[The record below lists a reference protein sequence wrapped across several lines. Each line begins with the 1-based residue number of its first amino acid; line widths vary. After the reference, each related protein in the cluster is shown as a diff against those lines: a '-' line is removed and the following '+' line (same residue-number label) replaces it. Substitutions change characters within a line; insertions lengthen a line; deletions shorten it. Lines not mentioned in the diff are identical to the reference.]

1 MNNSTTTYKRLGDYI
16 REVDV
21 RNSDLSVSK
30 LVGLTI
36 AKAFIPS
43 VANTIGTDLSKYKI
57 IKENQFACS
66 LMQVSRDGKMPI
78 AIYKGENAIMS
89 PAYPVFEVYKEGL
102 LPDYLQMWFSRP
114 EFDREA
120 VFYAVGG
127 VRGSLDWNDFMDM
140 MLPVPSLDEQQRIV
154 DRYNAIKNRI
164 ETNKQTIAK
173 LEEAAQALYR
183 KMFVDNIDP
192 ENLPEG
198 WRMGTLGEVGEIIT
212 GKTPS
217 SNSPEDFGLDVQFV
231 TPGDFKG
238 NRFVCTTE
246 RYLSKGGATKLKNK
260 IIRKNDI
267 VVTCI
272 GSDMGKVA
280 IATDDCI
287 SNQQINAIRIYLPE
301 YRDYLYVTL
310 LGMKAQLLDFGTGS
324 STLPM
329 LNKGDFESIEIIVPS
344 NDRLRSYDKKMNSI
358 SHSIYLKQKEN
369 EQLTELLSLLMVE
382 MG

>member
-1 MNNSTTTYKRLGDYI
+1 MTNPNTTYKRLGDYI

-57 IKENQFACS
+57 IKDNQFACS

-89 PAYPVFEVYKEGL
+89 PAYPVFEVDKEGL

-140 MLPVPSLDEQQRIV
+140 MLPVPPIEEQQRIV
-154 DRYNAIKNRI
+154 DRYNAIQHRI
-164 ETNKQTIAK
+164 ATNKQTIAK
-173 LEEAAQALYR
+173 LEEAAQALYH

-192 ENLPEG
+192 NNLPAG
-198 WRMGTLGEVGEIIT
+198 WRMGCLGEVAEISA
-212 GKTPS
+212 GGDR
-217 SNSPEDFGLDVQFV
+217 PECFSEAKDNVCSIPIFANGIENDGLYGY
-231 TPGDFKG
+231 T
-238 NRFVCTTE
+238 
-246 RYLSKGGATKLKNK
+246 NK
-260 IIRKNDI
+260 P
-267 VVTCI
+267 
-272 GSDMGKVA
+272 KV
-280 IATDDCI
+280 
-287 SNQQINAIRIYLPE
+287 
-301 YRDYLYVTL
+301 
-310 LGMKAQLLDFGTGS
+310 
-324 STLPM
+324 
-329 LNKGDFESIEIIVPS
+329 IVPS
-344 NDRLRSYDKKMNSI
+344 VTISARGTIGFVCLRTEPYVPIVRLLVCVPNKLISSSVLYLFYLLKNTKLEGDGAVQLQLTAPKFKETEIVIPNKLSINDFDKTMSSMVTLSNQIKE
-358 SHSIYLKQKEN
+358 EN
-369 EQLTELLSLLMVE
+369 EKLTELLSLFMVE